1 MTIGHNLR
9 ASQIY
14 VRNLAI
20 LALVAFFG
28 TSALCSVHP
37 EWFAFV
43 QGVPGRD
50 KLFHFLGAGV
60 LSVLNVTGFSSAGL
74 RGRSYRGVLIMGAVV
89 LLVTL
94 EEFLQLAVPS
104 RTFALADLGWSY
116 AGIAVFGLPA
126 IWLRRNQER
135 CRTAQRGE
143 P

>member
-1 MTIGHNLR
+1 MARNLK

-20 LALVAFFG
+20 LALAAFFAVS
-28 TSALCSVHP
+28 TLCSVQP
-37 EWFAFV
+37 EWFEFI

-60 LSVLNVTGFSSAGL
+60 LSVLNVVGFSSPGV
-74 RGRSYRGVLIMGAVV
+74 RGRTSWKVLILGAVI
-89 LLVTL
+89 LLITL
-94 EEFLQLAVPS
+94 EELLQLAIPS

-126 IWLRRNQER
+126 IWLRLDEGR
-135 CRTAQRGE
+135 C
-143 P
+143 